1 MKQQFGLLS
10 ILVLLFFIPRFAVNL
25 TCDEGDDSDI
35 ALHFNPR
42 FGERQV
48 VCNTR
53 EGGDW
58 QEEVVTEKEEFPFEK
73 KDAFEIA
80 ISVKDDKFVVGW
92 PTIACSHGF

>member
-1 MKQQFGLLS
+1 MLPLNFLRFS
-10 ILVLLFFIPRFAVNL
+10 INL
-25 TCDEGDDSDI
+25 TCDEGEDSDI

-42 FGERQV
+42 FGDRQV

-80 ISVKDDKFVVGW
+80 ISVKEDKFVV
-92 PTIACSHGF
+92 CSHVFLILYYLFLSFSFF